1 LPDDIFYDFWS
12 HETVH
17 GEGKMVEVIVPY
29 TDIPLYYKG
38 GSIIAQRSDSANTT
52 TELRKKNFSVVIA
65 PGLDGAASGSLYLD
79 DGVSLEQAGTTYI
92 QFHYSKKGVFS
103 MTGSFGYDAGVS
115 IENLIVLGGK
125 SRSDK
130 QVPIHEPIRLK
141 DKFSLQT

>member
-1 LPDDIFYDFWS
+1 
-12 HETVH
+12 
-17 GEGKMVEVIVPY
+17 MVEITVPY

-65 PGLDGAASGSLYLD
+65 PGLDGTASGSLYLD

-103 MTGSFGYDAGVS
+103 MTGTFGYDSSVS
-115 IENLIVLGGK
+115 IESLIVLGGN
-125 SRSDK
+125 SGSGK
-130 QVPIHEPIRLK
+130 QVLIHEPIPLK